1 MIYRSER
8 LTLRSV
14 MDVFQGEVNDV
25 MICEEISGGRGNY
38 YTLLVIKDH
47 ETVRK
52 LLCIMEQSERN
63 MDCCLDMFSFNN
75 CFCMVFPY
83 IRERKLE
90 KFYVAGA
97 IPLAVCEEICL
108 SLLLQ
113 CMTSTLPYPMLELV
127 LKQGQIHL
135 LKDNS
140 IVLGYCLDLSE
151 LNEDSGQKECAMQC
165 AICISELLKEKTT
178 KKNVSYQLLLK
189 KIPKQSYQ
197 DFRELLKDIRL
208 SKTSIGKRGIRN
220 RLKYFWEQNQ
230 NEILKVLL
238 YLSVAMVIIVAV
250 MFLSDVIWGENPF
263 FTLFTNSFKH
273 IGTESLTK

>member
-1 MIYRSER
+1 
-8 LTLRSV
+8 
-14 MDVFQGEVNDV
+14 
-25 MICEEISGGRGNY
+25 
-38 YTLLVIKDH
+38 
-47 ETVRK
+47 
-52 LLCIMEQSERN
+52 
-63 MDCCLDMFSFNN
+63 
-75 CFCMVFPY
+75 
-83 IRERKLE
+83 
-90 KFYVAGA
+90 
-97 IPLAVCEEICL
+97 
-108 SLLLQ
+108 
-113 CMTSTLPYPMLELV
+113 
-127 LKQGQIHL
+127 
-135 LKDNS
+135 
-140 IVLGYCLDLSE
+140 
-151 LNEDSGQKECAMQC
+151 MQC